1 MYSPN
6 FGGNRM
12 TVRFASLGD
21 IREFVGLATLQPYN
35 VMVFDGNRTVNAKMF
50 TIDFAHPLRVDV
62 GENESV
68 FAPVAK
74 KFICES

>member
-1 MYSPN
+1 
-6 FGGNRM
+6 
-12 TVRFASLGD
+12 
-21 IREFVGLATLQPYN
+21 
-35 VMVFDGNRTVNAKMF
+35 MVFDGNRTVNAKSFMEMF

-68 FAPVAK
+68 FAPIAK

>member
-1 MYSPN
+1 
-6 FGGNRM
+6 M

-35 VMVFDGNRTVNAKMF
+35 VMVFDGDRTVNAKSFMEMF

>member
-1 MYSPN
+1 
-6 FGGNRM
+6 M

-35 VMVFDGNRTVNAKMF
+35 VMVLDGNRTVNAKSFMEMF